1 MKREIV
7 KNLYYDGDSSFSFY
21 LLKGE
26 KNILIDTATLNRT
39 EKLKKFIKDTLV
51 EMDKI
56 DYILLTHSHYDHCGG
71 VPMLYELFPEVRVIA
86 SERTASIFSKDKA
99 RKFIKE
105 MNKSEAKGFDKFDNY
120 ENLNVN
126 RVVKEGD
133 KISNGEFELKVLET
147 PGHTKCSI
155 SFYEENKKL
164 LFPGD
169 AVGIFEKNGEIK
181 PLFFSNY
188 STYVKSLDRLA
199 RLDVNIL
206 ALPHNRPIEGKKASE
221 FLKRSFEKTIEI
233 GEKIKALVVKGQTE
247 EEIVNEYLLRIFKK
261 ENAIDQ
267 PMETFML
274 NLYSL
279 VRAIQK
285 EV

>member
-1 MKREIV
+1 MSRELL
-7 KNLYYDGDSSFSFY
+7 KNFFFEGDNSFSFY
-21 LLKGE
+21 ILKGE
-26 KNILIDTATLNRT
+26 KNLLIDTGTLNRT
-39 EKLKKFIKDTLV
+39 EKLKNFVFTILQNNEKL
-51 EMDKI
+51 

-71 VPMLYELFPEVRVIA
+71 IPMLIEYFPEISIIA
-86 SERTASIFSKDKA
+86 SERTSSIFSKEKA
-99 RKFIKE
+99 RNFIKE
-105 MNKSEAKGFDKFDNY
+105 MNKAEAEGFEKFDNY
-120 ENLNVN
+120 ESL
-126 RVVKEGD
+126 RVDRTVKKND
-133 KISNGEFELKVLET
+133 IISNVDFKLSVLES

-155 SFYEENKKL
+155 SFYDKNKKI

-181 PLFFSNY
+181 PLFFSSY
-188 STYVKSLDRLA
+188 STYISSLKRLSN
-199 RLDVNIL
+199 LDVNIL

-221 FLKRSFEKTIEI
+221 FLQRSYERTIEI
-233 GEKIKALVVKGQTE
+233 GGNIKALLTRGQEE
-247 EEIVNEYLLRIFKK
+247 EEIVNSYLLKIFKK

-285 EV
+285 EL